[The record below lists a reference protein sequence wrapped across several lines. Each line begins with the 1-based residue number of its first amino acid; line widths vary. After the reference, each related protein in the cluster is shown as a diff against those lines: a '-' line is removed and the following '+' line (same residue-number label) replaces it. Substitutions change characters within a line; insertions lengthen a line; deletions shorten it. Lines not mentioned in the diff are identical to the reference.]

1 MPGAV
6 DFLVRLDDKARDKIY
21 YNIKKAQL
29 VNDNELFKK
38 LNEFIWQ
45 IRTLYNSKAYR
56 LLSFWYTT
64 NDKQSLVVATHGI
77 LKKAQK
83 TPPNEIKK
91 AEEIRKQYLNN
102 KMTKLLTMDNRFK
115 TVSIDT
121 MIDKHIGKRGTVRR
135 EAFENELRIDLLGQA
150 IKQARQE
157 RNLTQEQLGE
167 LVGVQKAQISKI
179 ENSVKNARF
188 ETILKV
194 FDALGAKVNFNVELN
209 DKKLAY

>member
-1 MPGAV
+1 MA
-6 DFLVRLDDKARDKIY
+6 
-21 YNIKKAQL
+21 N
-29 VNDNELFKK
+29 
-38 LNEFIWQ
+38 
-45 IRTLYNSKAYR
+45 T
-56 LLSFWYTT
+56 
-64 NDKQSLVVATHGI
+64 
-77 LKKAQK
+77 
-83 TPPNEIKK
+83 
-91 AEEIRKQYLNN
+91 
-102 KMTKLLTMDNRFK
+102 FK

-121 MIDKHIGKRGTVRR
+121 MIDKHIGKRGTEKR

-157 RNLTQEQLGE
+157 RNLTQEQLGD

-209 DKKLAY
+209 NRKIAY